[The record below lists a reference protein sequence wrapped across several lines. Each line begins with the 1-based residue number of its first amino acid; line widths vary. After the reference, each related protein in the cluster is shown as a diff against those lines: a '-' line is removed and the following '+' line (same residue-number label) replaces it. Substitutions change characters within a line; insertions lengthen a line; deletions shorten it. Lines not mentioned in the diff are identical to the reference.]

1 MFLEALLSASPSL
14 RPINRLAL
22 KMVCWGYWPREQEV
36 WWRQERCAPP
46 RFVTALSPTTTLPSA
61 KNVTTD
67 LDIGQVCLPHTR
79 LSSLCSERQELLS
92 RVMVWY
98 DGDGLETMHRQSS
111 PANIRLQGAPRLLLS
126 MPPLRRLSPDQCQPP
141 RRNKISHIGIGRS
154 MKELQGN
161 RSNCLRS
168 STEAKRGQNRRNL
181 GNTSVSLRVPSP
193 HRSVSAWQG
202 PPNRQVP
209 ASTAAQPASTHQ
221 PAAGKHCGPASASVG
236 NARAAPRG
244 SDFAHRRLFEH

>member
-1 MFLEALLSASPSL
+1 MQIMEGERLGFVFLEALLSASPSL

-46 RFVTALSPTTTLPSA
+46 RFVTALAPTTTLPSA

-67 LDIGQVCLPHTR
+67 LDIGQENPEASLVC

-111 PANIRLQGAPRLLLS
+111 PANIRLQGAPHLLLS
-126 MPPLRRLSPDQCQPP
+126 MPPRRRLSPDQCQPP
-141 RRNKISHIGIGRS
+141 RRNKISHIGIGS
-154 MKELQGN
+154 MKELQG
-161 RSNCLRS
+161 
-168 STEAKRGQNRRNL
+168 K
-181 GNTSVSLRVPSP
+181 
-193 HRSVSAWQG
+193 
-202 PPNRQVP
+202 
-209 ASTAAQPASTHQ
+209 
-221 PAAGKHCGPASASVG
+221 
-236 NARAAPRG
+236 
-244 SDFAHRRLFEH
+244 